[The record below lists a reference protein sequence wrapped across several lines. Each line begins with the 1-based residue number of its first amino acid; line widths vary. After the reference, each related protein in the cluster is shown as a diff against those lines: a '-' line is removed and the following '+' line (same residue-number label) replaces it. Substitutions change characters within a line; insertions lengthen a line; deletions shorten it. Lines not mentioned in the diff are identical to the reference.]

1 LINGSINVK
10 LTNMTK
16 QTKHLTI
23 TGLVAILFLLFSVSS
38 ATAQSKYGAD
48 SIGCIKNLS
57 LYGEYYKQNNF
68 KDAIKS
74 WRRVFADC
82 PQSSK
87 NIYIHGARMYKDLI
101 DAEKN
106 ETRKASLIDSL
117 MLIYDNRIKYFGEEG
132 RVLGS
137 KGIDMLRYKQSD
149 FEPAYTVLKKS
160 MDLEKNSS
168 SASVVS
174 TYYQSVIFMFKA
186 DKFTK
191 EQALGEY
198 TKSMEVIDANLAK
211 KPDDKYFISA
221 KEIVNR
227 LLIDEVK
234 PDCALMVG
242 LLQPQYDKAP
252 TDTDLLKKIISTLE
266 SKCDDS
272 DLYLKAVISLAEI
285 EKSTVAFTNIAKMYY
300 KKGDKDKASDF
311 YSKATELETDNVAKS
326 KLLYEHS
333 VVMSSNL
340 NRSVALCKQA
350 IALNSANGPA
360 YLMLARHY
368 ASGAKSCGEGAEQA
382 AFITKSVYWA
392 AVDLCQKARSV
403 DPSVSDDANGLIA
416 SYSAYFPNNE
426 EIFFQGLKDGDS
438 YTINCWFSATTSV
451 RARK

>member
-1 LINGSINVK
+1 
-10 LTNMTK
+10 MTK
-16 QTKHLTI
+16 HAKQLSF
-23 TGLVAILFLLFSVSS
+23 TGIATLLFLLFSVSS
-38 ATAQSKYGAD
+38 AVAGSKYGDD

-57 LYGEYYKQNNF
+57 LYSEYYKQNNS

-74 WRRVFADC
+74 WRKVFVDC
-82 PQSSK
+82 PQASK

-101 DAEKN
+101 ENEKVDARK
-106 ETRKASLIDSL
+106 ETLIDTL
-117 MLIYDNRIKYFGEEG
+117 MMIYDNRIQYFGEEG
-132 RVLGS
+132 KVLGS
-137 KGIDMLRYKQSD
+137 KGIDLLRYRQAD
-149 FEPAYTVLKKS
+149 YQTAYDVLNKSIGIEKK
-160 MDLEKNSS
+160 SS

-198 TKSMEVIDANLAK
+198 TKMMEIIDANLLK
-211 KPDDKYFISA
+211 KPDDKYFLSA
-221 KEIVNR
+221 KEITNR

-234 PDCALMVG
+234 PDCPLMIG
-242 LLQPQYDKAP
+242 LLKPQYDNAP

-266 SKCDDS
+266 SNCDDS
-272 DLYLKAVISLAEI
+272 DLYLKAVVSLAEI
-285 EKSTVAFTNIAKMYY
+285 EKSPVAYTNIAKMYY

-311 YSKATELETDNVAKS
+311 YGKATDLETDNITKS

-333 VVMSSNL
+333 VVVSGNL
-340 NRSVALCKQA
+340 NRSVSLCKQA
-350 IALNSANGPA
+350 IALNSANGAA

-368 ASGAKSCGEGAEQA
+368 VSGSKACGDGQEQA

-403 DPSVSDDANGLIA
+403 DSSVSDDANGLIA

-426 EIFFQGLKDGDS
+426 ELFFQALKEGDPYS
-438 YTINCWFSATTSV
+438 INCWFTATTTV